1 MTSGIGPKYS
11 REELL
16 DVVRRHVHA
25 YKDDEKFAQSIMDI
39 AEFLVE
45 YRAYKRR
52 HMPDPDA
59 DTNTGVQRRRWLRST
74 EQRDEE
80 LKLILQRHNAQRPE
94 KCRLCGGPTNGRA
107 MCPNCGN
114 MAV

>member
-1 MTSGIGPKYS
+1 MKSGIGTKYT

-16 DVVRRHVHA
+16 EVVRRHVHA

-52 HMPDPDA
+52 HEPEPD
-59 DTNTGVQRRRWLRST
+59 TTTGEQRRRWLRTT

-80 LKLILQRHNAQRPE
+80 LKLILQRHNRERPAN
-94 KCRLCGGPTNGRA
+94 CRLCGAPTDNHV
-107 MCPNCGN
+107 MCPACGN